1 MSRKDNLELLPEP
14 EEPRMLTTIDSDAP
28 GYPGDAYGIS
38 DEEAR
43 ELRWPAS
50 PLKEILWPWGAI
62 TFALGAAFMLL
73 VWPHINGYLSPV
85 LPETEWAYESTGIRA
100 LQDSG
105 LDGSGVHICM
115 VDTGIDIAHPDFS
128 NLTLAGFRDFY
139 EGEHNLVRDVGEDSH
154 GTMMAGLLVANGK
167 FYGAAPGV
175 DLSVALALGPSGTS
189 GQEDRVAQAIRW
201 CRITQKADIVSLS
214 LGSDP
219 GDGMGIQSETVLAV
233 QEALD
238 AGIFVV
244 AAAGNTGYDTSISDV
259 SVPANLRGV
268 IAVGASTY
276 GGSVWSNSANGS
288 LLDPYSQE
296 NRSYPNQKPEVSA
309 PGILL
314 FSTTSTQIEP
324 PYAYSTGTS
333 DSTVL
338 VSGALAL
345 ILELHGTALAGDDGV
360 IDSEEM
366 EIVKRTLASSCSKT
380 AISGSPHNEKGG
392 YGILDAAQW
401 ASDIAFELN
410 IAD

>member
-1 MSRKDNLELLPEP
+1 MGHRDDLELLPEP
-14 EEPRMLTTIDSDAP
+14 EEPRMLTTIDPDAP
-28 GYPGDAYGIS
+28 GYPGEAYGIS

-50 PLKEILWPWGAI
+50 PLREILWPWGAI
-62 TFALGAAFMLL
+62 TFAFGVVFMLL
-73 VWPHINGYLSPV
+73 IWPQINAYLSPI
-85 LPETEWAYESTGIRA
+85 LPETEWAYETTGIRE
-100 LQDSG
+100 LQDAG
-105 LDGSGVHICM
+105 LDGSGVHVCI
-115 VDTGIDIAHPDFS
+115 VDTGIDAAHPDFS

-139 EGEHNLVRDVGEDSH
+139 EGEHGLIRDVGEDSH

-175 DLSVALALGPSGTS
+175 DLSIALALGPSGTS

-244 AAAGNTGYDTSISDV
+244 AAAGNTGDDTSISDV
-259 SVPANLRGV
+259 SVPANMQGV
-268 IAVGASTY
+268 IAVGVSTRS
-276 GGSVWSNSANGS
+276 GNVWSNSANGS
-288 LLDPYSQE
+288 MVDPYTQE
-296 NRSYPNQKPEVSA
+296 NRSYPDQKPEVSA

-338 VSGALAL
+338 VTGALAL
-345 ILELHGTALAGDDGV
+345 ILELYGTALAGDDGV
-360 IDSEEM
+360 IDAEEM
-366 EIVKRTLASSCSKT
+366 EMVKRSLASSCDKSGT
-380 AISGSPHNEKGG
+380 DGSPHDVRGG
-392 YGILDAAQW
+392 YGFLDAVQW

-410 IAD
+410 LA

>member
-1 MSRKDNLELLPEP
+1 
-14 EEPRMLTTIDSDAP
+14 MLTTIDSDAP
-28 GYPGDAYGIS
+28 GYPGEAYGIS

-50 PLKEILWPWGAI
+50 PLREILWPWGAI
-62 TFALGAAFMLL
+62 TFAFGVVFMLL
-73 VWPHINGYLSPV
+73 IWPHINAHLSPI
-85 LPETEWAYESTGIRA
+85 LPETEWAYETTGIRE
-100 LQDSG
+100 LQDAG
-105 LDGSGVHICM
+105 LDGSGVHVCI
-115 VDTGIDIAHPDFS
+115 VDTGIDATHPDFS

-139 EGEHNLVRDVGEDSH
+139 EGEHDLVRDVGEDSH

-175 DLSVALALGPSGTS
+175 DLSIALALGPSGTS

-201 CRITQKADIVSLS
+201 CRITQKADIISLS

-238 AGIFVV
+238 AGIFIV
-244 AAAGNTGYDTSISDV
+244 AAAGNTGDDTSISDV
-259 SVPANLRGV
+259 SVPANMQGV
-268 IAVGASTY
+268 IAVGVSTRS
-276 GGSVWSNSANGS
+276 GNVWSNSANGS
-288 LLDPYSQE
+288 MVDPYTQE
-296 NRSYPNQKPEVSA
+296 NRSYPDQKPEVSA

-338 VSGALAL
+338 VTGALAL
-345 ILELHGTALAGDDGV
+345 ILELYGTVLAGDDGV
-360 IDSEEM
+360 IDAEEM
-366 EIVKRTLASSCSKT
+366 EMVKRSLASSCDKSGT
-380 AISGSPHNEKGG
+380 DGSPHDARGG
-392 YGILDAAQW
+392 YGFLDAVQW

-410 IAD
+410 LA

>member
-1 MSRKDNLELLPEP
+1 MGHRDNLELLPEP

-28 GYPGDAYGIS
+28 GYPGEAYGIS

-50 PLKEILWPWGAI
+50 PLREILWPWGAI
-62 TFALGAAFMLL
+62 TFAFGVVFMLL
-73 VWPHINGYLSPV
+73 IWPHINAYLSPI
-85 LPETEWAYESTGIRA
+85 LPETEWAYETTGIRE
-100 LQDSG
+100 LQDAG
-105 LDGSGVHICM
+105 LDGSGVHVCI
-115 VDTGIDIAHPDFS
+115 VDTGIDATHPDFS

-139 EGEHNLVRDVGEDSH
+139 EGEHDLVRDVGEDSH

-175 DLSVALALGPSGTS
+175 DLSIALALGPSGTS

-201 CRITQKADIVSLS
+201 CRITQKADIISLS

-238 AGIFVV
+238 AGIFIV
-244 AAAGNTGYDTSISDV
+244 AAAGNTGDDTSISDV
-259 SVPANLRGV
+259 SVPANMQGV
-268 IAVGASTY
+268 IAVGVSTRS
-276 GGSVWSNSANGS
+276 GNVWSNSANGS
-288 LLDPYSQE
+288 MVDPYTQE

-309 PGILL
+309 PGVLL

-338 VSGALAL
+338 VTGALAL
-345 ILELHGTALAGDDGV
+345 ILELYGTALAGDDGV
-360 IDSEEM
+360 IDAEEM
-366 EIVKRTLASSCSKT
+366 EMVKRSLASSCDKSGT
-380 AISGSPHNEKGG
+380 DGSPHDVRGG
-392 YGILDAAQW
+392 YGFLDAVQW

-410 IAD
+410 LA

>member
-1 MSRKDNLELLPEP
+1 MGHMDNLELLPEP

-28 GYPGDAYGIS
+28 GYPGEAYGIS

-50 PLKEILWPWGAI
+50 PLREILWPWGAI
-62 TFALGAAFMLL
+62 TFAFGVVFMLL
-73 VWPHINGYLSPV
+73 IWPHINAYLSPV
-85 LPETEWAYESTGIRA
+85 LPETEWAYETTGIRD

-105 LDGSGVHICM
+105 LDGSGVHVCM
-115 VDTGIDIAHPDFS
+115 VDTGIDTTHPDLS

-139 EGEHNLVRDVGEDSH
+139 EGEHGLVRDVGEDSH
-154 GTMMAGLLVANGK
+154 GTMMAGLLVADGK

-175 DLSVALALGPSGTS
+175 DLSIALALGPAGTS

-201 CRITQKADIVSLS
+201 CRITQNADIVSLS

-244 AAAGNTGYDTSISDV
+244 AAAGNTGNDASISDV
-259 SVPANLRGV
+259 SVPANMQGV
-268 IAVGASTY
+268 IAVGASTRS
-276 GGSVWSNSANGS
+276 GNVWSNSANGS
-288 LLDPYSQE
+288 MVDPYTQE
-296 NRSYPNQKPEVSA
+296 NRSYPDQKPEVSA
-309 PGILL
+309 PGVLL

-338 VSGALAL
+338 VTGALAL

-360 IDSEEM
+360 IDAEEM
-366 EIVKRTLASSCSKT
+366 EMVKRTLASSCDK
-380 AISGSPHNEKGG
+380 SGIDGNPHDARGG
-392 YGILDAAQW
+392 YGFLDAVQW

-410 IAD
+410 LA

>member
-1 MSRKDNLELLPEP
+1 MGHRDDLELLPEP

-28 GYPGDAYGIS
+28 GYPGEAYGIS

-50 PLKEILWPWGAI
+50 PLREILWPWGAI
-62 TFALGAAFMLL
+62 TFAFGVVFMLL
-73 VWPHINGYLSPV
+73 IWPHINAHLSPI
-85 LPETEWAYESTGIRA
+85 LPETEWAYETTGIRE
-100 LQDSG
+100 LQDAG
-105 LDGSGVHICM
+105 LDGSGVHVCI
-115 VDTGIDIAHPDFS
+115 VDTGIDATHPDFS

-139 EGEHNLVRDVGEDSH
+139 EGEHDLVRDVGEDSH

-175 DLSVALALGPSGTS
+175 DLSIALALGPSGTS

-201 CRITQKADIVSLS
+201 CRITQKADIISLS

-238 AGIFVV
+238 AGIFIV
-244 AAAGNTGYDTSISDV
+244 AAAGNTGDDTSISDV
-259 SVPANLRGV
+259 SVPANMQGV
-268 IAVGASTY
+268 IAVGVSTRS
-276 GGSVWSNSANGS
+276 GNVWSNSANGS
-288 LLDPYSQE
+288 MVDPYTQE
-296 NRSYPNQKPEVSA
+296 NRSYPDQKPEVSA

-338 VSGALAL
+338 VTGALAL
-345 ILELHGTALAGDDGV
+345 ILELYGTVLAGDDGV
-360 IDSEEM
+360 IDAEEM
-366 EIVKRTLASSCSKT
+366 EMVKRSLASSCDKSGT
-380 AISGSPHNEKGG
+380 DGSPHDVRGG
-392 YGILDAAQW
+392 YGFLDAVQW

-410 IAD
+410 LA

>member
-1 MSRKDNLELLPEP
+1 MGHMDNLELLPEP

-28 GYPGDAYGIS
+28 GYPGEAYGIS

-50 PLKEILWPWGAI
+50 PLREILWPWGAI
-62 TFALGAAFMLL
+62 TFAFGVVFMLL
-73 VWPHINGYLSPV
+73 IWPHINAYLSPV
-85 LPETEWAYESTGIRA
+85 LPETEWAYETTGIRD

-105 LDGSGVHICM
+105 LDGSGVHVCM
-115 VDTGIDIAHPDFS
+115 VDTGIDTTHPDLS

-139 EGEHNLVRDVGEDSH
+139 EEEHGLVRDVGEDSH
-154 GTMMAGLLVANGK
+154 GTMMAGLLVADGK

-175 DLSVALALGPSGTS
+175 DLSIALALGPAGTS

-201 CRITQKADIVSLS
+201 CRITQNADIVSLS

-244 AAAGNTGYDTSISDV
+244 AAAGNTGNDASISDV
-259 SVPANLRGV
+259 SVPANMQGV
-268 IAVGASTY
+268 IAVGASTRS
-276 GGSVWSNSANGS
+276 GNVWSNSANGS
-288 LLDPYSQE
+288 MVDSYTQE
-296 NRSYPNQKPEVSA
+296 NRSYPDQKPEVSA
-309 PGILL
+309 PGVLL

-338 VSGALAL
+338 VTGALAL

-360 IDSEEM
+360 IDAEEM
-366 EIVKRTLASSCSKT
+366 EMVKRTLASSCDKSG
-380 AISGSPHNEKGG
+380 IDGSPHDARGG
-392 YGILDAAQW
+392 YGFLDAVQW

-410 IAD
+410 LA

>member
-1 MSRKDNLELLPEP
+1 MGHRDNLELLPEP

-28 GYPGDAYGIS
+28 GYPGEAYGIS

-50 PLKEILWPWGAI
+50 PLREILWPWGAI
-62 TFALGAAFMLL
+62 TFAFGVVFMLL
-73 VWPHINGYLSPV
+73 IWPHINAHLSPI
-85 LPETEWAYESTGIRA
+85 LPETEWAYETTGIRE
-100 LQDSG
+100 LQDAG
-105 LDGSGVHICM
+105 LDGSGVHVCI
-115 VDTGIDIAHPDFS
+115 VDTGIDATHPDFS

-139 EGEHNLVRDVGEDSH
+139 EGEHGLVRDVGEDSH

-175 DLSVALALGPSGTS
+175 DLSIALALGPSGTS

-201 CRITQKADIVSLS
+201 CRITQKADIISLS

-238 AGIFVV
+238 AGIFIV
-244 AAAGNTGYDTSISDV
+244 AAAGNTGDDTSISDV
-259 SVPANLRGV
+259 SVPANMQGV
-268 IAVGASTY
+268 IAVGVSTRS
-276 GGSVWSNSANGS
+276 GNVWSNSANGS
-288 LLDPYSQE
+288 MVDPYTQE
-296 NRSYPNQKPEVSA
+296 NRSYPDQKPEVSA

-338 VSGALAL
+338 VTGALAL
-345 ILELHGTALAGDDGV
+345 ILELYGTVLAGDDGV
-360 IDSEEM
+360 IDAEEM
-366 EIVKRTLASSCSKT
+366 EMVKRSLASSCDKSGT
-380 AISGSPHNEKGG
+380 DGSPHDARGG
-392 YGILDAAQW
+392 YGFLDAVQW

-410 IAD
+410 LA

>member
-1 MSRKDNLELLPEP
+1 MGHRDNLELLPEP

-28 GYPGDAYGIS
+28 GYPGEAYGIS

-50 PLKEILWPWGAI
+50 PLREILWPWGAI
-62 TFALGAAFMLL
+62 TFAFGVVFMLL
-73 VWPHINGYLSPV
+73 IWPHINAHLSPI
-85 LPETEWAYESTGIRA
+85 LPETEWAYETTGIRE
-100 LQDSG
+100 LQDAG
-105 LDGSGVHICM
+105 LDGSGVHVCI
-115 VDTGIDIAHPDFS
+115 VDTGIDATHPDFS

-139 EGEHNLVRDVGEDSH
+139 EGEHDLVRDVGEDSH

-175 DLSVALALGPSGTS
+175 DLSIALALGPSGTS

-201 CRITQKADIVSLS
+201 CRITQKADIISLS

-238 AGIFVV
+238 AGIFIV
-244 AAAGNTGYDTSISDV
+244 AAAGNTGDDTSISDV
-259 SVPANLRGV
+259 SVPANMQGV
-268 IAVGASTY
+268 IAVGVSTRS
-276 GGSVWSNSANGS
+276 GNVWSNSANGS
-288 LLDPYSQE
+288 MVDPYTQE
-296 NRSYPNQKPEVSA
+296 NRSYPDQKPEVSA

-338 VSGALAL
+338 VTGALAL
-345 ILELHGTALAGDDGV
+345 ILELYGTVLAGDDGV
-360 IDSEEM
+360 IDAEEM
-366 EIVKRTLASSCSKT
+366 EMVKRSLASSCDKSGT
-380 AISGSPHNEKGG
+380 DGSPHDVRGG
-392 YGILDAAQW
+392 YGFLDAVQW

-410 IAD
+410 LA